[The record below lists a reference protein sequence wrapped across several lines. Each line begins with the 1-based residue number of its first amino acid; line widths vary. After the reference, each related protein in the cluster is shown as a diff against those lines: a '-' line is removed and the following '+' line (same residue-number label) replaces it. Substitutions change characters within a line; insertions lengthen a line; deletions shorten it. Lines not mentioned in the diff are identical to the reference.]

1 MKILAICFQLGDA
14 MPTIAANLLGQ
25 LMPEHKVDLLSDVE
39 PKRPIEGIGRCYTLP
54 YPTKWVA
61 WQRRFIRWFGATP
74 VSNCWS
80 RKAEKM
86 VARDYDVV
94 ISFLNNVNL
103 TSIVA
108 GKRIAQML
116 GCKFAI
122 YTVDAFPAPGGW
134 IRKRS
139 EFRGKRWIATRIFS
153 AADLVAASNSH
164 MLEYQLSLCKPSA
177 TRRGVTLLTPSPICR
192 YEYPASEEL
201 LLLYTGNFYGL
212 RNPSHFLRAFKRL
225 LVKYPQ
231 AKFMVIGRDT
241 RLRNVEEILT
251 EEEQQHIETL
261 EYTTDL
267 SSYFSR
273 AKVLVDIDADREKD
287 PFLSSKITSYLKI
300 NRVIL
305 SETGRITPS
314 REMFAGLNT
323 VVQCDHNEES
333 LYNGMI
339 RAIEVADSSP
349 DFSERDSLI
358 EEFSVERVGAI
369 LNESLKQIC
378 SSEKGSN

>member
-25 LMPEHKVDLLSDVE
+25 LTPEHEVDLLSDCE
-39 PKRPIEGIGRCYTLP
+39 PKRPIEGIGRCYTFP
-54 YPTKWVA
+54 YPTKGA
-61 WQRRFIRWFGATP
+61 SWQRRFIRWFGATP

-80 RKAEKM
+80 RRVEKV

-108 GKRIAQML
+108 GKRIAKQL

-134 IRKRS
+134 IRKKS
-139 EFRGKRWIATRIFS
+139 EFRGKKWISQRIFS

-177 TRRGVTLLTPSPICR
+177 TRKGVTLLTPSPICR
-192 YEYPASEEL
+192 YEYPVSEEL
-201 LLLYTGNFYGL
+201 ILLYTGNLYGL
-212 RNPSHFLRAFKRL
+212 RNPAHFLKAFKRL
-225 LVKYPQ
+225 LANYPQ
-231 AKFMVIGRDT
+231 AKFVVVGRDT
-241 RLRNVEEILT
+241 KLRGVESILT
-251 EEEQQHIETL
+251 EEEQQHIEVC
-261 EYTTDL
+261 EYTSDL
-267 SSYFSR
+267 APYFRR
-273 AKVLVDIDADREKD
+273 AKILVDMDADREKD
-287 PFLSSKITSYLKI
+287 PFLSSKITSYLMV

-323 VVQCDHNEES
+323 VVQCDHNEDS
-333 LYNGMI
+333 LYEGML
-339 RAIEVADSSP
+339 RAIDISDSSP
-349 DFSERDSLI
+349 DFSERDALI
-358 EEFSVERVGAI
+358 EQFSIERVATI
-369 LNESLKQIC
+369 LNNSLKEIC
-378 SSEKGSN
+378 NTK

>member
-14 MPTIAANLLGQ
+14 MPTIASNLLGQ
-25 LMPEHKVDLLSDVE
+25 LMPEHEVDLLCDCE
-39 PKRPIEGIGRCYTLP
+39 PKQPIKGIGRCYTRP
-54 YPTKWVA
+54 YPTKWTA

-74 VSNCWS
+74 VSNWWS
-80 RKAEKM
+80 RRVSKV
-86 VARDYDVV
+86 VAKDYDVV

-108 GKRIAQML
+108 GKRIAKQL

-134 IRKRS
+134 IRKKS
-139 EFRGKRWIATRIFS
+139 EFRGKKWISQRIFS

-164 MLEYQLSLCKPSA
+164 MLAYQLSLCKPSV
-177 TRRGVTLLTPSPICR
+177 TRKGVTLLTPSPIGR
-192 YEYPASEEL
+192 YEYPVSEEL

-212 RNPSHFLRAFKRL
+212 RNPSHFLKAFKRL
-225 LVKYPQ
+225 LKVYPE
-231 AKFMVIGRDT
+231 AKFMVVGRDT
-241 RLRNVEEILT
+241 KLRSVESILT
-251 EEEQQHIETL
+251 EEERQHIEVG

-267 SSYFSR
+267 APYFRR
-273 AKVLVDIDADREKD
+273 AKILVDIDADRVKD

-314 REMFAGLNT
+314 REMFAGLDT

-333 LYNGMI
+333 IYEGML
-339 RAIEVADSSP
+339 RAIEIADSAP
-349 DFSERDSLI
+349 DYSERDELI
-358 EEFSVERVGAI
+358 EEFSVKRVGQI
-369 LNESLKQIC
+369 LKTQLE
-378 SSEKGSN
+378 EVV

>member
-25 LMPEHKVDLLSDVE
+25 LVSEHEIDLLSDCE
-39 PKRPIEGIGRCYTLP
+39 PKCPIEGIRECYTLP
-54 YPTKWVA
+54 YPTKKVA

-80 RKAEKM
+80 RKAVKM

-108 GKRIAQML
+108 GKRIAKQL

-139 EFRGKRWIATRIFS
+139 EFRGKKWISQRIFS

-164 MLEYQLSLCKPSA
+164 MLEYQLSLCKPSV
-177 TRRGVTLLTPSPICR
+177 TRMGVTLLTPSPICR
-192 YEYPASEEL
+192 YEYPVSEEL
-201 LLLYTGNFYGL
+201 VLLYTGNFYGL

-225 LVKYPQ
+225 LKVYPE
-231 AKFMVIGRDT
+231 AKFMVVGRDT
-241 RLRNVEEILT
+241 KLRGVESILT
-251 EEEQQHIETL
+251 EEERQHIEEG

-267 SSYFSR
+267 APYFRR
-273 AKVLVDIDADREKD
+273 AKILVDIDADRVKD

-333 LYNGMI
+333 LYEGML
-339 RAIEVADSSP
+339 RAIEVADSAP
-349 DFSERDSLI
+349 DYSERDALI

-369 LNESLKQIC
+369 LNDSLKQLC
-378 SSEKGSN
+378 AAKEG

>member
-25 LMPEHKVDLLSDVE
+25 LTPEHEVDLLSDCA
-39 PKRPIEGIGRCYTLP
+39 PKHPIEGIGRCYSFP
-54 YPTKWVA
+54 YPTKGA
-61 WQRRFIRWFGATP
+61 SWQRRFIRWFGATP
-74 VSNCWS
+74 VSNFWS
-80 RKAEKM
+80 RKVERE
-86 VARDYDVV
+86 VAKDYDVV

-108 GKRIAQML
+108 GKRIAKRL

-134 IRKRS
+134 IRRKS
-139 EFRGKRWIATRIFS
+139 EFRGKRWISQRIFS

-177 TRRGVTLLTPSPICR
+177 TRKGVTLLTPSPICR
-192 YEYPASEEL
+192 HEYPVSDEL
-201 LLLYTGNFYGL
+201 VLLYTGNLYGL
-212 RNPSHFLRAFKRL
+212 RNPAHFLKAFKRL
-225 LVKYPQ
+225 LVNYPQ
-231 AKFMVIGRDT
+231 AKFVVVGRDT
-241 RLRNVEEILT
+241 KLRGVEDILT
-251 EEEQQHIETL
+251 EEERTHIEVC

-267 SSYFSR
+267 APYFRR
-273 AKVLVDIDADREKD
+273 AKILVDMDADREKD
-287 PFLSSKITSYLKI
+287 PFLSSKITSYLMV

-333 LYNGMI
+333 LYEGML

-349 DFSERDSLI
+349 DFSERDALI
-358 EEFSVERVGAI
+358 EQFSVEQVGEK
-369 LNESLKQIC
+369 LNDALKMIVKQ
-378 SSEKGSN
+378 